1 MKLKEFRPG
10 GATPLSYKEISLLSL
25 VHPSK
30 LIHFTTFA
38 APSDGLYLFTVH
50 VLGNDQTNTG
60 FSLRVDG
67 TDVAFTRNDFT
78 KISDHATEITVLLT
92 LTAGQAVD
100 VKNYAQTSIHGT
112 SDGSNRMYSWFTGY
126 LVKGN

>member
-1 MKLKEFRPG
+1 M
-10 GATPLSYKEISLLSL
+10 
-25 VHPSK
+25 
-30 LIHFTTFA
+30 
-38 APSDGLYLFTVH
+38 H

-60 FSLRVDG
+60 FALRVDG

-78 KISDHATEITVLLT
+78 KISDHATEITVLLA

-112 SDGSNRMYSWFTGY
+112 SDGSNRMYSWFTEY